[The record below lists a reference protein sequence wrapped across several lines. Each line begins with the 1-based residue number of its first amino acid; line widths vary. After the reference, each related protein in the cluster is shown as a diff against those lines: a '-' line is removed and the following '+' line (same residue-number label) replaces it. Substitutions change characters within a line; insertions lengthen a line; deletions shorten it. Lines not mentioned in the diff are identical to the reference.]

1 MLLPIYEKPCR
12 MPVWWINRIS
22 TFSTKEQLNGQ
33 KRPPES
39 TVSKGIVLR
48 AAWQLIA
55 LKLSS
60 LEHIAGGIP
69 MKLRPD

>member
-1 MLLPIYEKPCR
+1 MLG
-12 MPVWWINRIS
+12 WWINRIS
-22 TFSTKEQLNGQ
+22 TFSTKEQLNGA
-33 KRPPES
+33 KASARIGGLE
-39 TVSKGIVLR
+39 GIVLR
-48 AAWQLIA
+48 AYGRLVA

>member
-1 MLLPIYEKPCR
+1 
-12 MPVWWINRIS
+12 MPEWWISRIS
-22 TFSTKEQLNGQ
+22 TCSTKEQSQRAKASARIDDL
-33 KRPPES
+33 
-39 TVSKGIVLR
+39 KGIAPR